1 MSNYIRKILQT
12 LLILMTAALPIC
24 AGEAYKGNSMLE
36 TEYSEYMSNLRTKIF
51 DNWETPEYIEE
62 GHASVVFKINK
73 NGEIL
78 SCEIN
83 ESSGNEEYD
92 NSALQALNKAE
103 PFDSF
108 PDGTSRNSLTIQ
120 YNFDT
125 SLVKTDTM
133 KQYAE
138 LAEKYCGQDNKKAL
152 EYINLAIN
160 EAGNNCS
167 AYFLYARRAK
177 IYDAMGDKISYEED
191 LNKSKKLKKLY
202 NEKKIN
208 SCKQIAEKDITP
220 YSYFML
226 AHAYDSAGEYQKA
239 IESIDIAIN
248 MTMLNNSY
256 KRYRNE
262 ILTRQNN

>member
-1 MSNYIRKILQT
+1 MFNYMRKLSQILII
-12 LLILMTAALPIC
+12 LLMAALPIC
-24 AGEAYKGNSMLE
+24 AAETSKGNSMLE
-36 TEYSEYMSNLRTKIF
+36 TEYSDYMSKLRTKIF

-62 GHASVVFKINK
+62 GHASVVFKISR

-78 SCEIN
+78 SCEIS
-83 ESSGNEEYD
+83 ESSGNEEFD

-108 PDGTSRNSLTIQ
+108 PQETSRNSLTIQ

-125 SLVKTDTM
+125 SLVKTDTL

-138 LAEKYCGQDNKKAL
+138 LAENFYNKDNKKAL

-177 IYDAMGDKISYEED
+177 IYETIGDKIAYEED
-191 LNKSKKLKKLY
+191 LAKSKKLKNLY

-208 SCKQIAEKDITP
+208 SCKQIAEKDTTP

-226 AHAYDSAGEYQKA
+226 AHAYDSAGDYQKA

-248 MTMLNNSY
+248 MTMLNNGY
-256 KRYRNE
+256 KRYRSE